1 MKSDHIP
8 LKNDPRTERK
18 LRRLREQEGKFNEK
32 NVYTLKQLR
41 KTQTMR
47 AGHVRGGHAF
57 H

>member
-8 LKNDPRTERK
+8 LKNDPRNERK
-18 LRRLREQEGKFNEK
+18 LRRLREQEGKISGK
-32 NVYTLKQLR
+32 NVFSLKQLR

-47 AGHVRGGHAF
+47 AGHVRGGHSF